1 MNLIQRINKIC
12 REHGIDHNDLILCKD
27 LEECIG
33 TDTKPTLIGT
43 VIHFKRANSKWIL
56 AQYLNGWSVVY
67 VYDSEKDASRIFYN
81 LYYNYNI
88 KRSTIASILNISNSE
103 LNMIWTQADHP
114 KEKSSMEEEDDV
126 NE

>member
-1 MNLIQRINKIC
+1 MNLIQRTNKIC

-27 LEECIG
+27 LEECIE

-56 AQYLNGWSVVY
+56 AQYLNGWSFVHVF
-67 VYDSEKDASRIFYN
+67 DSNGDASDIFYK

-88 KRSTIASILNISNSE
+88 KRPTIASILNISLSE
-103 LNMIWTQADHP
+103 LNIIWTGCKHP
-114 KEKSSMEEEDDV
+114 SQQKG
-126 NE
+126 